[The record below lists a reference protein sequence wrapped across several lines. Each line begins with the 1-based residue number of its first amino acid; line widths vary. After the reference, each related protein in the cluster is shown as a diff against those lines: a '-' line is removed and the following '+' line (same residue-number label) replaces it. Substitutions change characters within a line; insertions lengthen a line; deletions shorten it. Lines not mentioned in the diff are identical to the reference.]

1 MENSVENSLKTCGK
15 VENSISAQNLGC
27 GKVENYVE
35 NSLKS

>member
-1 MENSVENSLKTCGK
+1 MENLVENSLKTCGK
-15 VENSISAQNLGC
+15 VENLISAQNLGC